1 MSLAGKI
8 DLLAKFKIARN
19 VFDEIPRRPIYVYN
33 RMLKS
38 YCRQKR
44 YKETLSHFSHL
55 FLFQKPDLYTIPIA
69 LKACAGLKA
78 LDFGKAIHGFS
89 KKSGH
94 LGGNFIGSALVE
106 MYAKCGEMDESMRVF
121 EEYSEPD
128 AVLWTTIIT
137 GFEKNGQSME
147 ALEFFA
153 RMAMA
158 KGGLIDSVT
167 LVSVLSACAQLLNLK
182 AGRSVHG
189 YMIRFGLQSS
199 LFLSNALLNLYGKT
213 GSVFAARNLF
223 EKMEKKDVISW
234 GSMIS
239 CYAHNGGA
247 EVALDLFHE
256 MVARGVQPNV
266 VVLISALQ
274 ACEATSSLEEGRI
287 LHELASRNGLD
298 TNILVSTAL
307 IDMYMSCSSPDEA
320 VEVFEHMPEKDAVS
334 FSSMLHGCVRNGR
347 MHESVG
353 VLCDMMANDLRPDA
367 FDVIK
372 ILTACSELGV
382 LQQTSCIHGLI
393 TMCGLGDN
401 SFVGASLIESYG
413 KCGSLDGA
421 IAMFGQIK
429 DRDVVVWSSMLAA
442 YGFHGKGWKALDLF
456 KHMIK
461 NSAVRPNEVTFL
473 SILSACSHAGLV
485 NEGVEIFNVMV
496 KDCKLTPNSK
506 HYGMVVDL
514 LGRVGE
520 LEKAMEFI
528 NGIPDSVDANIWGA
542 LLGSCRIH
550 QNSEIAKIAAKKMVA
565 LDSLCDGHHVLLSNI
580 YAYEK
585 KWDEVAEVRNSVE
598 EKQLKK
604 VSGKSMVEIRDEVCS
619 FIANDRYHQDSE
631 HIYDLLAIL
640 HNMMKKESD
649 AFSMDVMLHE

>member
-1 MSLAGKI
+1 MAVVGTI
-8 DLLAKFKIARN
+8 NLLAKFRIARN
-19 VFDEIPRRPIYVYN
+19 VFDEIPQRSIYVYN

-38 YCRQKR
+38 YCRQKQ
-44 YKETLSHFSHL
+44 YKETLTHFSHL
-55 FLFQKPDLYTIPIA
+55 LLSQKPDLYTIPIA
-69 LKACAGLKA
+69 LKACAGLEA
-78 LDFGKAIHGFS
+78 VDFGKVIHGFS
-89 KKSGH
+89 EKSGH
-94 LGGNFIGSALVE
+94 LGGNFVGSALVE
-106 MYAKCGEMDESMRVF
+106 MYAKCGEMNESMRVF

-128 AVLWTTIIT
+128 SVLWTTVIT
-137 GFEKNGQSME
+137 GLEKNGQRMD

-199 LFLSNALLNLYGKT
+199 LSLSNALLNLYGKT

-223 EKMEKKDVISW
+223 EKMEEKDAISW

-247 EVALDLFHE
+247 EVALDLFNE

-274 ACEATSSLEEGRI
+274 ACEATSNLEEGRI
-287 LHELASRNGLD
+287 VHELASRNGLD
-298 TNILVSTAL
+298 TSVLVSTAL

-320 VEVFEHMPEKDAVS
+320 FEVFERVPEKDAVS
-334 FSSMLHGCVRNGR
+334 FSSMLHGFVRNGR
-347 MHESVG
+347 MHESIG
-353 VLCDMMANDLRPDA
+353 VLRDMMANDLRPDA

-372 ILTACSELGV
+372 ILTACSELGI

-393 TMCGLGDN
+393 TRCGLGKN
-401 SFVGASLIESYG
+401 SFVGASLIVSYA
-413 KCGSLDGA
+413 KCGCLDGA
-421 IAMFGQIK
+421 IAMFRQIK

-442 YGFHGKGWKALDLF
+442 YGFHGKGWEALELF
-456 KHMIK
+456 KHMIN
-461 NSAVRPNEVTFL
+461 NSSVRPNEVTFL

-485 NEGVEIFNVMV
+485 NEGIEIFSVMV
-496 KDCKLTPNSK
+496 KDCKLTPHSK
-506 HYGMVVDL
+506 HYGIIVDL

-528 NGIPDSVDANIWGA
+528 DGIRDSVDANIWGA

-550 QNSEIAKIAAKKMVA
+550 QNTEIAKIAAKKMVE
-565 LDSLCDGHHVLLSNI
+565 LDALCDGHHVLLSNI
-580 YAYEK
+580 YASEK
-585 KWDEVAEVRNSVE
+585 KWDEVAEVRKLVE

-604 VSGKSMVEIRDEVCS
+604 VSGKSTVEIRDEVCS
-619 FIANDRYHQDSE
+619 FVANDRYHQDSE

-640 HNMMKKESD
+640 HGMMKEEFNT
-649 AFSMDVMLHE
+649 FSMDVMLRE